1 MNDATSF
8 RQINNIELQ
17 IIITSFI
24 KISAKFLAILD
35 NLKSKLYTSIKHSTN
50 RTNYLS
56 IYLITGEQQNL
67 LNEINI
73 RNKIYAIGVF
83 FGLIKRGVFLLSIEG
98 AEFLYVS
105 NIFPDFKK
113 LILNE
118 NGEKSTLYG
127 NNILKKMVLYS
138 PIDLKKTDFLLLSNE
153 NDEILGL
160 GFSQTN
166 NEQILDSKPSD
177 LIALNLSDKGYYL
190 RQQ

>member
-56 IYLITGEQQNL
+56 IYLITDEQQNL

-73 RNKIYAIGVF
+73 RNKIYATGVF

-138 PIDLKKTDFLLLSNE
+138 PIDLKKKDFLLVLNE
-153 NDEILGL
+153 FHEIIGLGL
-160 GFSQTN
+160 SQTN

>member
-24 KISAKFLAILD
+24 KISAKFLDILD

-50 RTNYLS
+50 RTNFLS
-56 IYLITGEQQNL
+56 IYLITDEQQNL

-73 RNKIYAIGVF
+73 RNKIYATGVF

-127 NNILKKMVLYS
+127 NNILKKMVVYS

>member
-35 NLKSKLYTSIKHSTN
+35 NLKTKLYTSIKHSTN

-56 IYLITGEQQNL
+56 IYLITDEQQNL

-73 RNKIYAIGVF
+73 RNKIYATGVF

-127 NNILKKMVLYS
+127 NNILKKMVVYS
-138 PIDLKKTDFLLLSNE
+138 PIDLKKTDFLLLLNE

-166 NEQILDSKPSD
+166 NEQILNLKPSD